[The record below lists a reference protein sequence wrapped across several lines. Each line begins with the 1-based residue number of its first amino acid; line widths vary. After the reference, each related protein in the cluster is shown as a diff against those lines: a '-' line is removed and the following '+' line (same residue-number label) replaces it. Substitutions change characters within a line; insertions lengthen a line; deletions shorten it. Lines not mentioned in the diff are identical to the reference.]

1 MGLVMA
7 ACPSLPLQTIMG
19 QRIVIVLG
27 ICLNVSAWLAIT
39 LTKKIW
45 VLCLARFAQGMC
57 LNTGGPSITTY
68 LVETAH
74 KNNRGWQTGTQYLS
88 RSIGLLVPAI
98 TTTANLSWR
107 QTGIVCCVLSL
118 VPIIG
123 ILLLPDSPRWLM
135 TRGRNTEAQKALKY
149 FRGECSEIESEYKEI
164 VSQALKEGQ
173 GDICHQTSML
183 FRAPTRRT
191 LSLLFVTAS
200 TIYFGGSNLVIT
212 YMVPIMQR
220 AKITT
225 DPYLTSIVF
234 FLTRT
239 LGATMSVCLSHRL
252 KRKPLIIVGLISISL
267 SHGMISLYFFLQRF
281 GISDISW
288 MPIAAIII
296 MLFSDGIGCTGYYTL
311 EGELLPLSCRT
322 IGVLSLKCAGGMSA
336 VLNMMTYE
344 QTIVAL
350 EMDGAFLLYGAL
362 SAIAPFI
369 IIFCLQETHGVSL
382 EELTVSVSQNDNTVK
397 TKTLNI

>member
-1 MGLVMA
+1 MKKSLQQPRTKWWPILVLSIVSISEGTCVSFPGIVQPQLTKAAPGELSLTTEEVSILNSLFHMGLVMA

-212 YMVPIMQR
+212 YM
-220 AKITT
+220 
-225 DPYLTSIVF
+225 
-234 FLTRT
+234 
-239 LGATMSVCLSHRL
+239 
-252 KRKPLIIVGLISISL
+252 
-267 SHGMISLYFFLQRF
+267 RF